1 MEQSTFSNKEKT
13 KLQMF
18 SFISDISR
26 ICEDNLEMVE
36 SLRDKYDMQGLSEI
50 RLNDIERVSLM
61 YRQALGKVL
70 LKLDEEINEVPSE
83 DYIDFL
89 SIFLITISVMG
100 IEVIFEMVSLEDER
114 VKFTPCHNIDSFI

>member
-1 MEQSTFSNKEKT
+1 MSNSEFTNKEKT

-61 YRQALGKVL
+61 YRQALAKVL
-70 LKLDEEINEVPSE
+70 LKMDEEINDVPSE
-83 DYIDFL
+83 DYSDFE
-89 SIFLITISVMG
+89 TIL
-100 IEVIFEMVSLEDER
+100 FD
-114 VKFTPCHNIDSFI
+114 

>member
-1 MEQSTFSNKEKT
+1 
-13 KLQMF
+13 MF

-70 LKLDEEINEVPSE
+70 LKLDEEINEVPPE
-83 DYIDFL
+83 DYIDFE
-89 SIFLITISVMG
+89 TIL
-100 IEVIFEMVSLEDER
+100 FD
-114 VKFTPCHNIDSFI
+114 

>member
-26 ICEDNLEMVE
+26 ICEDNLKMVE

-83 DYIDFL
+83 DYIDFE
-89 SIFLITISVMG
+89 TIL
-100 IEVIFEMVSLEDER
+100 FD
-114 VKFTPCHNIDSFI
+114 

>member
-36 SLRDKYDMQGLSEI
+36 SLRDKYDMQELADI
-50 RLNDIERVSLM
+50 RLKDIERVSLM

-70 LKLDEEINEVPSE
+70 LKMDEEINEVPPE
-83 DYIDFL
+83 DYIDFE
-89 SIFLITISVMG
+89 TIL
-100 IEVIFEMVSLEDER
+100 FD
-114 VKFTPCHNIDSFI
+114 

>member
-1 MEQSTFSNKEKT
+1 
-13 KLQMF
+13 MF

-36 SLRDKYDMQGLSEI
+36 SIRDKYDMQGLSEI

-70 LKLDEEINEVPSE
+70 LKLDEEINEVPPE
-83 DYIDFL
+83 DYIDFE
-89 SIFLITISVMG
+89 TIL
-100 IEVIFEMVSLEDER
+100 FD
-114 VKFTPCHNIDSFI
+114 

>member
-1 MEQSTFSNKEKT
+1 MSNSAFTNKEKT

-36 SLRDKYDMQGLSEI
+36 TLKSKYDMQGFSEI
-50 RLNDIERVSLM
+50 CLSDIERVSLM

-70 LKLDEEINEVPSE
+70 LKMDEEINEISSE
-83 DYIDFL
+83 DYSDL
-89 SIFLITISVMG
+89 ETI
-100 IEVIFEMVSLEDER
+100 LYD
-114 VKFTPCHNIDSFI
+114 

>member
-1 MEQSTFSNKEKT
+1 
-13 KLQMF
+13 MF

-83 DYIDFL
+83 DYIDFE
-89 SIFLITISVMG
+89 TIL
-100 IEVIFEMVSLEDER
+100 FD
-114 VKFTPCHNIDSFI
+114 

>member
-1 MEQSTFSNKEKT
+1 
-13 KLQMF
+13 
-18 SFISDISR
+18 
-26 ICEDNLEMVE
+26 MVE

-83 DYIDFL
+83 DYIDFE
-89 SIFLITISVMG
+89 TIL
-100 IEVIFEMVSLEDER
+100 FD
-114 VKFTPCHNIDSFI
+114 

>member
-1 MEQSTFSNKEKT
+1 
-13 KLQMF
+13 MF

-50 RLNDIERVSLM
+50 RLNDIERVSLL

-70 LKLDEEINEVPSE
+70 LKLDEEINEVPPE
-83 DYIDFL
+83 DYIDFE
-89 SIFLITISVMG
+89 TIL
-100 IEVIFEMVSLEDER
+100 FD
-114 VKFTPCHNIDSFI
+114 